1 MSDSQSFLLML
12 TLLYLSECLCWAR
25 RGAALFRRT
34 WTSRWQM
41 AVHSGVLANDRG
53 DLHWLWPLPP
63 LGTAHLLRAPPVA
76 LTPEGILAGTT
87 EVLPGQGRPRLSDRF
102 IRWDEIRT
110 VETEHRR
117 LLINGERFWESDSA
131 YEPLRWAKLLSEVA
145 ALKPAQLEARLAA
158 ELAAAFDRS
167 TLERRRTEFEEA
179 ARPVRR
185 FANALFVLLF
195 VAAPLAFWR
204 FGLLPTLWP
213 ALAALV
219 LLVVFTTR
227 RFLRAHRRL
236 HPEAGDE
243 RFRIGIVIALAPFS
257 AVRSVDALGRSA
269 LERFHPLTGAF
280 ALLPRAEAE
289 EFARRV
295 WRDLR
300 FPVQPEFPGGNA
312 TALAA
317 ARWFREREL
326 AAVECYLKSEG
337 VDLGAMARPP
347 KPSESLNVRYC
358 ERCEIQF
365 TAQGKSCAECGHRPL
380 ADL

>member
-1 MSDSQSFLLML
+1 MSDQQSFLLIL
-12 TLLYLSECLCWAR
+12 TLLYLSECVCWAR
-25 RGAALFRRT
+25 RGAALFRRA

-41 AVHSGVLANDRG
+41 ALHSGVLANDRG
-53 DLHWLWPLPP
+53 ELHWLWPLPP
-63 LGTAHLLRAPPVA
+63 LGTAHVLRAPPFS

-102 IRWDEIRT
+102 LRWDEIKT

-117 LLINGERFWESDSA
+117 LLINGERFWESDSP
-131 YEPLRWAKLLSEVA
+131 YQPLRWAKLIPQLA
-145 ALKPAQLEARLAA
+145 ALEPAQREPRLAV
-158 ELAAAFDRS
+158 ELAAAFDRAA
-167 TLERRRTEFEEA
+167 LERSRREFEEA

-185 FANALFVLLF
+185 FTNALFVLLF
-195 VAAPLAFWR
+195 LAVPGAFWR

-213 ALAALV
+213 VLVALG
-219 LLVVFTTR
+219 LLVVLATR
-227 RFLRAHRRL
+227 QFLKAHRRL

-243 RFRIGIVIALAPFS
+243 RFRIGIVVALAPFS
-257 AVRSVDALGRSA
+257 AIRAVDALGRSA

-300 FPVQPEFPGGNA
+300 FPMQPEFPGGNA
-312 TALAA
+312 TASAA

-326 AAVECYLKSEG
+326 AAVERFLNSED
-337 VDLGAMARPP
+337 VDVGALARPP
-347 KPSESLNVRYC
+347 KPTEAVNVRYC
-358 ERCEIQF
+358 ERCESQF
-365 TAQGKSCAECGHRPL
+365 TTQGKACADCGHRPL
-380 ADL
+380 VDL

>member
-1 MSDSQSFLLML
+1 MSDPQLFLLIL

-34 WTSRWQM
+34 RGDRWQL
-41 AVHSGVLANDRG
+41 ALHSGVLANDRG

-63 LGTAHLLRAPPVA
+63 LGTGHLLRAPPFA

-102 IRWDEIRT
+102 LRWDELRS
-110 VETEHRR
+110 VEAEHRR
-117 LLINGERFWESDSA
+117 LLLNGERFWEGDSPH
-131 YEPLRWAKLLSEVA
+131 EPLRWAKLLPQLA
-145 ALKPAQLEARLAA
+145 ALKPAEREARLAE
-158 ELAAAFDRS
+158 ELAAAFDR
-167 TLERRRTEFEEA
+167 TALEQRRTEFDEA
-179 ARPVRR
+179 ARPIRG
-185 FANALFVLLF
+185 FSSALFGLLF
-195 VAAPLAFWR
+195 LVAPLAFWG

-213 ALAALV
+213 ALAALL
-219 LLVVFTTR
+219 LLVVFSTR
-227 RFLRAHRRL
+227 RFLQAHRRL

-257 AVRSVDALGRSA
+257 AVRAVDALGRSA
-269 LERFHPLTGAF
+269 LGRFHPLTGAF
-280 ALLPRAEAE
+280 VLLPRAEAE

-300 FPVQPEFPGGNA
+300 FPMQPEFPGGNA

-326 AAVECYLKSEG
+326 AAVERFLNSEG
-337 VDLGAMARPP
+337 VDLEALVRPP
-347 KPSESLNVRYC
+347 KPTESVNVRYC
-358 ERCEIQF
+358 ERCESQF
-365 TAQGKSCAECGHRPL
+365 TAQGKSCADCGHRPL
-380 ADL
+380 LDL